1 VCDLGY
7 LRNAYRRD
15 DGRVGYRCAA
25 EPVAAF
31 VKKGGAIEDTTGRKC
46 LCNGLM
52 TNVGHAQ
59 LRDEGA
65 ERALITSGDDLL
77 RLKSFLGTRDTYNAG
92 DVIDYLLGIQPA
104 HAVAGDHAECGAS
117 SDH

>member
-1 VCDLGY
+1 
-7 LRNAYRRD
+7 
-15 DGRVGYRCAA
+15 
-25 EPVAAF
+25 
-31 VKKGGAIEDTTGRKC
+31 
-46 LCNGLM
+46 
-52 TNVGHAQ
+52 VGHAQ